1 MPSQFD
7 SFKQEVKQLSVIA
20 LKLIIHSIV
29 LAAILLFA
37 FVVLWVHQW
46 FLRLYRQLDEPV
58 VQTERTE
65 MLRPGS
71 DYATLYLIGVS
82 QQVANRLLVLG
93 KGFLNTQA
101 PLNSF
106 HLLGVASCAF
116 RAVFFQEFRECLSLV
131 LRQSYTWKLL
141 AEDIVRQCQRL
152 HEKWKITIVEPFTES
167 RS

>member
-65 MLRPGS
+65 MFK
-71 DYATLYLIGVS
+71 A
-82 QQVANRLLVLG
+82 
-93 KGFLNTQA
+93 
-101 PLNSF
+101 
-106 HLLGVASCAF
+106 
-116 RAVFFQEFRECLSLV
+116 
-131 LRQSYTWKLL
+131 RQ
-141 AEDIVRQCQRL
+141 
-152 HEKWKITIVEPFTES
+152 
-167 RS
+167 

>member
-29 LAAILLFA
+29 LAAIILFA

-71 DYATLYLIGVS
+71 DYAIS
-82 QQVANRLLVLG
+82 HR
-93 KGFLNTQA
+93 
-101 PLNSF
+101 
-106 HLLGVASCAF
+106 
-116 RAVFFQEFRECLSLV
+116 R
-131 LRQSYTWKLL
+131 
-141 AEDIVRQCQRL
+141 
-152 HEKWKITIVEPFTES
+152 
-167 RS
+167 